1 MQEEQQVKR
10 TRETRAIAL
19 ALLLATGIVLLLQ
32 ALAPE
37 HPAPRHVPR
46 SLAQA
51 AAPASAPAP
60 AASGA
65 AVA

>member
-1 MQEEQQVKR
+1 VKR
-10 TRETRAIAL
+10 TREALAIAL

-37 HPAPRHVPR
+37 PPAQRHVPR
-46 SLAQA
+46 SLAQT
-51 AAPASAPAP
+51 AAPVSAPQ
-60 AASGA
+60 AAGSGD